1 MSSNKSS
8 SSQPVDLHASLPGD
22 GVKAG
27 RGGHQAAAKTSVNSM
42 PTSGGTPHETVSVS
56 SRSISCN
63 GGGGALGHPL
73 VYLMIGAD
81 GWRDCGYCGRRFVLA
96 TGNR

>member
-1 MSSNKSS
+1 MSSTKSS
-8 SSQPVDLHASLPGD
+8 SPQTVDLNAQLPVD

-27 RGGHQAAAKTSVNSM
+27 RGGHQTAAKTTADSIPIS
-42 PTSGGTPHETVSVS
+42 SGSAHETVSVS